1 MFIPLFAWKRVA
13 GHFMVKQMHV
23 SSKQIFIHGDDS
35 AAADDDREG
44 HFSCG
49 GLDNFTNASDF
60 HSERMFS

>member
-1 MFIPLFAWKRVA
+1 MA
-13 GHFMVKQMHV
+13 GHVMVKQMHV
-23 SSKQIFIHGDDS
+23 SSKQIFIRGDDS

-44 HFSCG
+44 HFSYE